1 MNDQTR
7 EEDVNEQEDLPEQNA
22 SDDAALESA
31 AVESNSDPVMEH
43 EYAQAINPEIQLELD
58 RFGRHVDSLTEAVL
72 ESADLANRS
81 AMATTGIAE
90 DFKSSIT
97 AWNDVNNQNILY
109 LKVLVIVGGI
119 VMFVS
124 SVLFT
129 VSALRLG
136 SRVSELD
143 SITMAVGKRVVE
155 LNASSQDVASLRDRI
170 EALHTQQE
178 SMVKAQEKLVKEVN
192 DSMAQTS
199 ELLAQLPGKAAQ
211 QVAATNGAL
220 GQQVESIKTA
230 MEEQAKTVKALSGS
244 VSALQ
249 GRIGNVNGLKN
260 QVEAMVKL
268 EKERYLE
275 TMQRAAQ
282 AQQSPA
288 APKAKPLAYP
298 PVKPEGQ

>member
-1 MNDQTR
+1 MNDETR
-7 EEDVNEQEDLPEQNA
+7 DDDVNDQDALTDEEQTAGEQADQLEA
-22 SDDAALESA
+22 S
-31 AVESNSDPVMEH
+31 VEAEPTP
-43 EYAQAINPEIQLELD
+43 YAQAINPEIQLELD

-90 DFKSSIT
+90 DFKSSIG

-119 VMFVS
+119 VMFIS

-143 SITMAVGKRVVE
+143 SMMMAVGKRVVE
-155 LNASSQDVASLRDRI
+155 LNASAQDVASLRERI
-170 EALHTQQE
+170 DGLNSKQE
-178 SMVKAQEKLVKEVN
+178 QIVSAQEKLGKEVR
-192 DSMAQTS
+192 DALAQTS
-199 ELLAQLPGKAAQ
+199 ESLAQVPGQAAK

-220 GQQVESIKTA
+220 GQQVESLKAA
-230 MEEQAKTVKALSGS
+230 MDEQSKTVKDLGSSVAALK
-244 VSALQ
+244 
-249 GRIGNVNGLKN
+249 GRIGNVSGLQR
-260 QVEAMVKL
+260 QVEAMVQL

-282 AQQSPA
+282 AQQAPA
-288 APKAKPLAYP
+288 APKPKPLAYP
-298 PVKPEGQ
+298 PVKVEKQ